1 MTITIN
7 KIWDDL
13 LRDDSVSRG
22 HLFRRYSGTISPDI
36 FIGMQLPEKLYCI
49 GASVSSDIN
58 INMSSFANLQEIQIE
73 LLSDLNKDGRNMLLI
88 KLINNQHKD
97 IFSLLCEDLIQSVA
111 EESNENRLVKIL
123 LNRFE
128 KWRTLFDNASQS
140 GLSPEDQ
147 RGLFGELLF
156 LRKLLNR
163 SEDHFRIMSC
173 WTGPSKEIRDFQNV
187 DWAVE
192 VKTTIANN
200 HQKIHISSERQLDIT
215 NLETLYLYH
224 VSLEK
229 MNDSGETLPG
239 LINDINLIL
248 KNDTLSLNRFKAK
261 LYEVGCFDHHMD
273 LYAHTGYHLRNQSFY
288 EVTGDFPRLQE
299 DDLRPGV
306 GDVKYSIILSQCQQ
320 YLLDESEVLSNLK
333 I

>member
-1 MTITIN
+1 MIN

-13 LRDDSVSRG
+13 LRDNSVSKG

-36 FIGMQLPEKLYCI
+36 FIGMQLPENLYCM
-49 GASVSSDIN
+49 GASVPAGTN
-58 INMSSFANLQEIQIE
+58 INMSSFSNLQEIQIE
-73 LLSDLNKDGRNMLLI
+73 LLPDLNRNARNMLLI

-97 IFSLLCEDLIQSVA
+97 IFSLLCDDLIQSVA
-111 EESNENRLVKIL
+111 TETDETRLVKTL

-128 KWRTLFDNASQS
+128 KWRTLFDKASQS

-156 LRKLLNR
+156 LRKLLNY
-163 SEDHFRIMSC
+163 SDDHFRILSC
-173 WTGPSKEIRDFQNV
+173 WTGPSKEIRDFQNF

-192 VKTTIANN
+192 VKTTIGNN
-200 HQKIHISSERQLDIT
+200 HQKVHISSERQLDIT
-215 NLETLYLYH
+215 NLSILYLYH

-229 MNDSGETLPG
+229 MIDSGDTLPS
-239 LINDINLIL
+239 LVNEIYHIL
-248 KNDTLSLNRFKAK
+248 KNDTLSLNRFRAK
-261 LYEVGCFDHHMD
+261 LYEVGYFDHHID
-273 LYAHTGYHLRNQSFY
+273 LYFHTGYHLRNQSFY

-299 DDLRPGV
+299 NELRNGV

-320 YLLDESEVLSNLK
+320 YLIHESEVLKNLK
-333 I
+333 L